1 MSQADAFKNLA
12 RAARKNQATPGGS
25 EAIAPSLPP
34 AIVPAPIVNEKRGRG
49 RPATGKRSDE
59 EWIGRT
65 FYVKRE
71 TDLDVEDELLKLKRQ
86 DVNLDKSDLVEA
98 LLAAWVKFQ
107 QGENSEFRLSEIAPR
122 RK

>member
-12 RAARKNQATPGGS
+12 KAARKNQANPVES
-25 EAIAPSLPP
+25 EAIAPLSLPTP
-34 AIVPAPIVNEKRGRG
+34 ALAPNDKRGRG

-86 DVNLDKSDLVEA
+86 EVNQD
-98 LLAAWVKFQ
+98 
-107 QGENSEFRLSEIAPR
+107 
-122 RK
+122 

>member
-12 RAARKNQATPGGS
+12 KAARKNQATPAES

-34 AIVPAPIVNEKRGRG
+34 AIVPIPGVNEKRGRG

-98 LLAAWVKFQ
+98 LLTAWVKSQ
-107 QGENSEFRLSEIAPR
+107 QGENSEFRLSEFSPW